1 MTPVLRALTAALMGL
16 ALLVTPAASQCP
28 LCNFVVGD
36 LFGENAAEEEEEME
50 AGGGIGV
57 PYGADEWM
65 AAQRAY
71 PSQNVDLGRLRAT
84 ATDQARAVP
93 GRSGFAALAA
103 WQSLGPSNLGGRVTD
118 LVVDPVRSNTVYAG
132 AASGGVWKST
142 NGGSSFS
149 YSWNITFP
157 QSVGALAITPS
168 GVLYVGTGEGN
179 PGGGSASFPGNGVYR
194 SSDGGVTWTFLGLA
208 GTNRIGRIVIDPAN
222 ANRIFVAAAGNL
234 FVPGG
239 ARGLYRSTDA
249 GATWQLV
256 LAGAN
261 STTGAIDLA
270 ISTTDVY
277 VSMWDHVRTPSSRNY
292 GGVGSGIYRSSNGG
306 TTWARMGGG
315 LPASSTNLG
324 RMGVAVAKS
333 NANRLYAIAAN
344 TSGNFLGM
352 WTSTNKGTSWT
363 QLTNVSPVS
372 SSQSTYGWWFG
383 RIFIDPATS
392 SHLWVPG
399 VPMVESTNSGGSWTS
414 NGSSFH
420 ADQHAFAFDPLVANR
435 VFLGNDGGIYRSTS
449 NGSLSGSWTKATNL
463 ANMQFYTI
471 AVSKQDVSRVSGGL
485 QDNGSVR
492 SWSNWGSYWGGDG
505 LQNLIDPTNQ
515 LKVYACSQNGSCGR
529 STNGGTNMSSF
540 GSTTGSRRA
549 WLTPVAFDPSNPS
562 IMYYGSERL
571 NRSTNSAQTWAAIS
585 PDLSRGSSGSSSY
598 DTISTIAVAPTSS
611 ATIYVGTDDGRM
623 WITRN
628 TGSTWTEITAGLPT
642 RFITRVTVDPTD
654 ANLAYV
660 TVSGYTVGDTAA
672 HVFRTTNGG
681 SSWQDISGNL
691 PNAPVNDIV
700 YNPQNRTVLYV
711 GTDVGVFTSS
721 DGGVTWT
728 TAGSGLPIVPIM
740 DLDTTVSAGVTQLTA
755 GTYGLGVYRLAV

>member
-1 MTPVLRALTAALMGL
+1 MTPVFRALTAVLMGL

-28 LCNFVVGD
+28 LCNFVVGGNPNQE
-36 LFGENAAEEEEEME
+36 LEEEE
-50 AGGGIGV
+50 AGGGIGA

-65 AAQRAY
+65 AMQRSY
-71 PSQNVDLGRLRAT
+71 PNRTADLGQLRAK
-84 ATDQARAVP
+84 AAVQAQAVRASTFSVQ
-93 GRSGFAALAA
+93 AA
-103 WQSLGPSNLGGRVTD
+103 WSSLGPSNVGGRVTD

-132 AASGGVWKST
+132 AASGGLWKST

-149 YSWNITFP
+149 YSWDITFP
-157 QSVGALAITPS
+157 QSIGALAITPS
-168 GVLYVGTGEGN
+168 GVLYAGTGEGN
-179 PGGGSASFPGNGVYR
+179 PGGGSASFPGNGVYK
-194 SSDGGVTWTFLGLA
+194 SSDGGVTWTFMGLA
-208 GTNRIGRIVIDPAN
+208 GTNRIGRIVIDPN
-222 ANRIFVAAAGNL
+222 NSSRIFAAAAGNL

-277 VSMWDHVRTPSSRNY
+277 VSMWDHKRLPGSRQY
-292 GGVGSGIYRSSNGG
+292 GGVGSGLYRSSDGG

-344 TSGNFLGM
+344 TTGNFLGM

-363 QLTNVSPVS
+363 QLTNTGPVS
-372 SSQSTYGWWFG
+372 SSQSTFGWWFG
-383 RIFIDPATS
+383 RIFIDPLSS

-399 VPMVESTNSGGSWTS
+399 VPLVESTNAGGSWS
-414 NGSSFH
+414 SSSSSFH
-420 ADQHAFAFDPLVANR
+420 VDQHAMAFDPLVANR
-435 VFLGNDGGIYRSTS
+435 VFLGNDGGIYRSTA
-449 NGSLSGSWTKATNL
+449 NGSLSGGWSKATNL

-471 AVSKQDVSRVSGGL
+471 AVSKQDISRVSGGT
-485 QDNGSVR
+485 QDNGSRR
-492 SWSNWGSYWGGDG
+492 SWASWGSYWGGDG

-540 GSTTGSRRA
+540 GATTASRRA

-562 IMYYGSERL
+562 IMYYGGERL
-571 NRSTNSAQTWAAIS
+571 NRSTNSAQSWVAIS

-598 DTISTIAVAPTSS
+598 NTISTIAVAPTNS
-611 ATIYVGTDDGRM
+611 AVIYVGTDDGRM

-628 TGSTWTEITAGLPT
+628 TGGTWTEITAGLPT
-642 RFITRVTVDPTD
+642 RFMTRVTVDPTNAD
-654 ANLAYV
+654 LAYV

-681 SSWQDISGNL
+681 ATWQDISGNL

-711 GTDVGVFTSS
+711 ATDVGVFTSS
-721 DGGVTWT
+721 DTGATWT
-728 TAGSGLPIVPIM
+728 AVGTGLPVVPVM
-740 DLDTTVSAGVTQLTA
+740 DLDATVSAGVTQLTA
-755 GTYGLGVYRLAV
+755 GTYGLGIYRTAV